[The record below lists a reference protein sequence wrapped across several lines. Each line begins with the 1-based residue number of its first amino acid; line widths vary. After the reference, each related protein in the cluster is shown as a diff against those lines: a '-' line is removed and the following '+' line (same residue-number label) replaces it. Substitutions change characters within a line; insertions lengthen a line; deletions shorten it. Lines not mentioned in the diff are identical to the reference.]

1 MEARHFGQYSDSD
14 VPTWGGGL
22 TGIQAEK
29 FQGNLSEEL
38 DVSFLAINS
47 FGWLLEELQKKLEED
62 TIVPLMRKGSECGY
76 LIVTS
81 NEDTHRNYTAHGKG
95 HTLKLY
101 QALDTEGEYK
111 EDLEVLGEPENW
123 EEEKALINHPLQQDP
138 FQVKLVPAGLREQ
151 LQQTQMSEQEMESE
165 RRYSKRD
172 SRIILKRLPNK
183 MQVACIFVDS
193 SLWLTLFLAV
203 ELSYHK
209 VESWIHSPVN
219 THKSSLILR
228 GQSYLNVLFPAKL
241 LSDLGKKGLVES
253 RSWTVSEVEQRLVS
267 LGTAVEGSLSVS
279 VADIERRVLLLE
291 IPLVSP
297 TVELPAAK
305 MVYESDFYTTRRPYS
320 SAPRPTITSYSVT
333 SLARTTLSTPSRDEA
348 DRLDRVATDVGTDY
362 FVMKWYITGKTI
374 LSTPDRDS
382 NPDLSIIGSLVYCK
396 NDALDHAVNEADD
409 KSYVKHDGTLL
420 VVLMNN
426 DLVSITLCINN
437 VSATIVLLITMSD
450 TLSSSSDEDIV
461 ISAVLLE
468 PEKKKWIHDINK
480 KSVWRDSTLFEDL
493 IHDDKKLTDLLLRNI
508 MRQNHRR
515 LKVEWGGRRWLLR
528 NTMSRLRR
536 HIKLMMGSK
545 RIHCIAEGVTEGQ
558 FDEVEVS
565 WVALIVVSERLHL
578 LNMVQLFTKYSPEQ
592 APLVE
597 HGTTVHQVFPRPGST
612 C

>member
-1 MEARHFGQYSDSD
+1 MPDLFF
-14 VPTWGGGL
+14 
-22 TGIQAEK
+22 I
-29 FQGNLSEEL
+29 
-38 DVSFLAINS
+38 
-47 FGWLLEELQKKLEED
+47 
-62 TIVPLMRKGSECGY
+62 
-76 LIVTS
+76 
-81 NEDTHRNYTAHGKG
+81 
-95 HTLKLY
+95 TLKLY

-123 EEEKALINHPLQQDP
+123 EEEKALINHPSQEGQISHPLQQDP

-151 LQQTQMSEQEMESE
+151 LQQTQMSEQETESE

-172 SRIILKRLPNK
+172 SRIILKRLPNQ

-267 LGTAVEGSLSVS
+267 LGTAVEDCKYPALTNINKPEHNKTPTSESPPSLKQHYKVEPNKQRIHHHHHLTKYITSRGSTIITSQ

-333 SLARTTLSTPSRDEA
+333 
-348 DRLDRVATDVGTDY
+348 
-362 FVMKWYITGKTI
+362 YITGKNI

-396 NDALDHAVNEADD
+396 NDALDHAVNESDD

-420 VVLMNN
+420 VVLVNN
-426 DLVSITLCINN
+426 DLVSITLCIN
-437 VSATIVLLITMSD
+437 
-450 TLSSSSDEDIV
+450 
-461 ISAVLLE
+461 
-468 PEKKKWIHDINK
+468 K
-480 KSVWRDSTLFEDL
+480 
-493 IHDDKKLTDLLLRNI
+493 
-508 MRQNHRR
+508 
-515 LKVEWGGRRWLLR
+515 
-528 NTMSRLRR
+528 
-536 HIKLMMGSK
+536 
-545 RIHCIAEGVTEGQ
+545 
-558 FDEVEVS
+558 
-565 WVALIVVSERLHL
+565 
-578 LNMVQLFTKYSPEQ
+578 
-592 APLVE
+592 
-597 HGTTVHQVFPRPGST
+597 
-612 C
+612 